1 VVALSAPDFC
11 VGIKMTGVKILT
23 NSKRNSDVLES
34 FFKELIAVE
43 EHHRSL
49 VIIAYGYIELF
60 LNSIIDEKCKFLNSI
75 IDEKCKHGKKRITK
89 NNREFPLSVK
99 LTLLNEMG
107 ILDDTLFRIL
117 DKFRKIRN
125 RAAHEPSF
133 SITTAEW
140 QILNDGLDRFIPEE
154 SKRKPNDLAHF
165 CKLLIGA
172 IWNENLDIVSAI
184 EL

>member
-1 VVALSAPDFC
+1 
-11 VGIKMTGVKILT
+11 MTGVKILT

-60 LNSIIDEKCKFLNSI
+60 LNSIIDEKCK
-75 IDEKCKHGKKRITK
+75 HGKKRITK

-107 ILDDTLFRIL
+107 ILDDTLFQIL

-140 QILNDGLDRFIPEE
+140 QILNNGLDRFIPGE

-172 IWNENLDIVSAI
+172 IWNENLDIVSVI